1 MRGHAIECRINA
13 EDPSRNFAPC
23 PGTLVSLHLPGGPG
37 VRVDSAAYQGYKIP
51 PFYDSMIGKLIVWA
65 TSREYAIERMR
76 RVLHEYKITGLKT
89 NISYLRRIMDIPD
102 FVHGTYDTSFIGKHG
117 EELQHPVN
125 PGDEHESENIAM
137 IAAYMDYLMNLEE
150 NASGSSADNRPISR
164 WREFGLQKG
173 VLRI

>member
-1 MRGHAIECRINA
+1 MKVMRFRSIM
-13 EDPSRNFAPC
+13 DP
-23 PGTLVSLHLPGGPG
+23 
-37 VRVDSAAYQGYKIP
+37 
-51 PFYDSMIGKLIVWA
+51 MIGQADRVGYQPRVCDR
-65 TSREYAIERMR
+65 TMR

-137 IAAYMDYLMNLEE
+137 IAAYMDT
-150 NASGSSADNRPISR
+150 
-164 WREFGLQKG
+164 
-173 VLRI
+173 